1 MKTSVAMCTYN
12 GESYL
17 DEQLQSILE
26 QTEPIDEIVICDDGS
41 IDKTLSIIEKF
52 IKAGTPIRLIL
63 NQKNLGYTRN
73 FEKAICL
80 CSGDI
85 IFLADQDDIWMP
97 EKVKKVCDYFV
108 THPDKSFIFTNGQ
121 VVNSMGM
128 PSYEKTLF
136 DIVGMTERN
145 KQLFDQGHHY
155 DVMCVSSKVTG
166 ATTALRASF
175 VPYCLPFPELNKLA
189 IHDGMMAA
197 SAAIRNQIGYIDECL
212 IKYREHRA
220 QSVGLGTLFKFPPSR
235 YELTNDLLMWH
246 EALTDPYNKGQRE
259 RLRFVYRRLLS
270 IRSIP
275 GIFNLIGMYI
285 RGDYRRQYS
294 HPFAVFLRDIKGVA
308 VRFAGRAARITHYR
322 FVDPNDI

>member
-97 EKVKKVCDYFV
+97 EKVKKSAIISLLTRTRV
-108 THPDKSFIFTNGQ
+108 
-121 VVNSMGM
+121 
-128 PSYEKTLF
+128 LF
-136 DIVGMTERN
+136 
-145 KQLFDQGHHY
+145 
-155 DVMCVSSKVTG
+155 
-166 ATTALRASF
+166 
-175 VPYCLPFPELNKLA
+175 
-189 IHDGMMAA
+189 
-197 SAAIRNQIGYIDECL
+197 
-212 IKYREHRA
+212 
-220 QSVGLGTLFKFPPSR
+220 SR
-235 YELTNDLLMWH
+235 MDRW
-246 EALTDPYNKGQRE
+246 
-259 RLRFVYRRLLS
+259 S
-270 IRSIP
+270 IR
-275 GIFNLIGMYI
+275 
-285 RGDYRRQYS
+285 
-294 HPFAVFLRDIKGVA
+294 
-308 VRFAGRAARITHYR
+308 
-322 FVDPNDI
+322 